1 MTEILIITVVI
12 LSLTLLGLVGYIIH
26 LSKKTKNFDINN
38 EPEFAKLQERNTRS
52 EEYISELKKDKE
64 QLIENK
70 KNVDT
75 FKETANRSFS
85 EYSSLVKEYKNF
97 HEKLVGNFKYQGEYT
112 EKKLER
118 LLEKHTLLKGTDFT
132 VREGKTNFDST
143 IGEQRKVVPDYVITL
158 PEEQAIVI
166 DGKCSLTNFQ
176 KFANEKDTSQRE
188 VYLKKHIKSVRE
200 HIETLSGKDYT
211 KIHSLKA
218 YQYVVLFMPFDVC
231 YLSCLEHD
239 DDILTF
245 CHERKVI
252 LAGPISLMGLLK
264 TVTSIKNQQKKL
276 LTIERVFDDAEK
288 IYEKYEVVKGD
299 LRTIFNS
306 YETHR
311 KSLQSVIN
319 NTYGSNRGLENLI
332 LKLKDDHGLEVKKI
346 KPSTPEEKIVKSLE
360 DPENKKVVNYKK

>member
-1 MTEILIITVVI
+1 MSSSDDIT
-12 LSLTLLGLVGYIIH
+12 S
-26 LSKKTKNFDINN
+26 
-38 EPEFAKLQERNTRS
+38 RNTRNKFS
-52 EEYISELKKDKE
+52 SSCSQFHNNEVKCNTNRIYDQECIFTQGDRYKASKCSPLSSARNRINSTLVKGESLTETDIKDMHKLRKKDKE

-132 VREGKTNFDST
+132 VREGKTNFDSAT
-143 IGEQRKVVPDYVITL
+143 GEQRKVIPDYVITL

-176 KFANEKDTSQRE
+176 KFANEKDTTQRE
-188 VYLKKHIKSVRE
+188 IYLKKYIKSVRD
-200 HIETLSGKDYT
+200 HIEALSGKDYT

-252 LAGPISLMGLLK
+252 LAGPISLLGLLK
-264 TVTSIKNQQKKL
+264 TVTSIKNQQK
-276 LTIERVFDDAEK
+276 IDAK
-288 IYEKYEVVKGD
+288 
-299 LRTIFNS
+299 
-306 YETHR
+306 
-311 KSLQSVIN
+311 
-319 NTYGSNRGLENLI
+319 
-332 LKLKDDHGLEVKKI
+332 
-346 KPSTPEEKIVKSLE
+346 
-360 DPENKKVVNYKK
+360 

>member
-1 MTEILIITVVI
+1 MIETLIITVII
-12 LSLTLLGLVGYIIH
+12 LSLALLGLVGYIIY
-26 LSKKTKNFDINN
+26 LTKKTKNFDINN
-38 EPEFAKLQERNTRS
+38 EPEFAKLQERNIKS

-132 VREGKTNFDST
+132 VREGKTNFDSAT
-143 IGEQRKVVPDYVITL
+143 GEQRKVIPDYVITL

-176 KFANEKDTSQRE
+176 KFANEKDTTQRE
-188 VYLKKHIKSVRE
+188 IYLKKHIKSVKD
-200 HIETLSGKDYT
+200 HIEILSGKDYT

-231 YLSCLEHD
+231 YLSLLEHD

-276 LTIERVFDDAEK
+276 LTIGRVFDDAEK
-288 IYEKYEVVKGD
+288 IYKKYEVVKGD

-319 NTYGSNRGLENLI
+319 NTYGSNRGLESLI
-332 LKLKDDHGLEVKKI
+332 LKLKDDHGLEVEGI

-360 DPENKKVVNYKK
+360 DPENKKVVNYK